1 MKKLLLFVL
10 CVLMVASVFT
20 GCGGSGDK
28 GATIPVYFSDEILNF
43 DPAFAYTDDAAA
55 KIMPLLYEGL
65 TRIDD
70 AGKVQKALIDS
81 YTYKQQDDGTYMM
94 EITLKE
100 SYWNDGISVSANDF
114 VYAFKRIMDP
124 EFSSEAACLLYDLKD
139 ARDVKAGTK
148 SIDDLGVRSAD
159 KSILQF
165 IFSQDI
171 DMDAW
176 LETLASPAL
185 VPLREQIVTAL
196 KPQDIVY
203 EEQTNNN
210 GETTN
215 VITEYDISAYA
226 WSTDAQ
232 NLVTNGP
239 FTVKSHT
246 RPSRSE
252 NGEMVLERNNYYH
265 RDPYG
270 REKISKY
277 VTPYRI
283 KIVYASNEVKS
294 NYTLGEGESQVNLR
308 QLVALASMNADNEDE
323 KIVFDSDLSLVPASK
338 ASKVKTVDMLTQH
351 VYYFNTKNETLS
363 KPEVRAALSLAVDRE
378 AICEIVN
385 YTVPAKG
392 FVQTG
397 IYKDGKRKSEY
408 RESYDDLIAA
418 NGNMDEARSMLRSAG
433 VTRGSFT
440 LSCRDSEVETA
451 VAEYVKSV
459 WEELGFTVTIRKLGM
474 NNNGIESTE
483 QTKFYSLYR
492 DELVNAYVKGDFDVI
507 AIDYTA
513 TSTYAFGALAPFAA
527 GFTGQAIDLR
537 ERSLN
542 ENYDVNIPHITGWQN
557 NRYDELIEQA
567 FAEKDLAARSDLLYQ
582 AETILMEEMPVMPLF
597 QYQNAYSKTGA
608 LSKLSTDYYGAVLF
622 TKAKLK

>member
-10 CVLMVASVFT
+10 CVLMAASVFT
-20 GCGGSGDK
+20 SCGRSSDK

-65 TRIDD
+65 TQIDEK
-70 AGKVQKALIDS
+70 GKVQKALIDS

-100 SYWNDGISVSANDF
+100 SYWNDSISVSANDF

-124 EFSSEAACLLYDLKD
+124 EFSSEAACLLYDLKN
-139 ARDVKAGTK
+139 AREVKSGVK

-165 IFSQDI
+165 IFDQDI
-171 DMDAW
+171 DVDTW

-185 VPLREQIVTAL
+185 VPLREQVVSTL
-196 KPQDIVY
+196 PPQDIVY

-215 VITEYDISAYA
+215 VIKEYDISAYA

-246 RPSRSE
+246 RPSRGE
-252 NGEMVLERNNYYH
+252 NGELVLERNNYYH

-270 REKISKY
+270 KEKVTKY

-283 KIVYASNEVKS
+283 KIVYASNETQS

-308 QLVALASMNADNEDE
+308 QLVALAAMSSDNEDE

-338 ASKVKTVDMLTQH
+338 TSKVTSTDMLTQH
-351 VYYFNTKNETLS
+351 VYYFNTKNEIFA
-363 KPEVRAALSLAVDRE
+363 KPEVRAALSLAIDRN
-378 AICEIVN
+378 AICEIVK

-397 IYKDGKRKSEY
+397 IYKDSKRKTDY
-408 RESYDDLIAA
+408 RDAYDDLISA
-418 NGNMDEARSMLRSAG
+418 NANMDEARSMLRSAG

-451 VAEYVKSV
+451 VAEYVKGV
-459 WEELGFTVTIRKLGM
+459 WEELGFKVTIRKLGM
-474 NNNGIESTE
+474 NNTGIESTE

-492 DELVNAYVKGDFDVI
+492 DELVNAFSSGEFDVI

-513 TSTYAFGALAPFAA
+513 TSTYAFGSLAPFAA

-537 ERSLN
+537 ASTLQA
-542 ENYDVNIPHITGWQN
+542 NYDKNIPHITGWQN
-557 NRYDELIEQA
+557 SRYDELIEKA
-567 FAEKDLAARSDLLYQ
+567 FAEKDLGARSDLLYQ
-582 AETILMEEMPVMPLF
+582 AETILMEEMPAMPLF

-608 LSKLSTDYYGAVLF
+608 ISKLSTNYYGAVLF

>member
-20 GCGGSGDK
+20 GCGGSTDK

-65 TRIDD
+65 TQIDGN
-70 AGKVQKALIDS
+70 GKVQKALIDS
-81 YTYKQQDDGTYMM
+81 YTYTQQNDGTYLM

-124 EFSSEAACLLYDLKD
+124 EFSSEAACLLFDLQN
-139 ARDVKAGTK
+139 AREVKSGAK
-148 SIDDLGVRSAD
+148 SIDDLGIRSAD

-165 IFSQDI
+165 VFDEDI

-185 VPLREQIVTAL
+185 VPLREQVVTVL
-196 KPQDIVY
+196 TPQDIVY
-203 EEQTNNN
+203 EEQTNND
-210 GETTN
+210 GVTTN
-215 VITEYDISAYA
+215 VITGYDISAYA

-239 FTVKSHT
+239 FTVKSHS

-252 NGEMVLERNNYYH
+252 SGEMILERNNYYH
-265 RDPYG
+265 RDPFG
-270 REKISKY
+270 REKVTKY

-283 KIVYASNEVKS
+283 KIVYASNEITS
-294 NYTLGEGESQVNLR
+294 NYTLGEGETQVNLR
-308 QLVALASMNADNEDE
+308 QLVALASMNAENDDE
-323 KIVFDSDLSLVPASK
+323 KIVFDSDLSLVSADK
-338 ASKVKTVDMLTQH
+338 AGKVKTTDMLTEH

-363 KPEVRAALSLAVDRE
+363 KPEVRAALSMAIDRN
-378 AICEIVN
+378 ALCEIIN

-397 IYKDGKRKSEY
+397 IYKDGKRKTEY
-408 RESYDDLIAA
+408 RDSYDDLIAA
-418 NGNMDEARSMLRSAG
+418 GANMDEARSMLRSAG

-459 WEELGFTVTIRKLGM
+459 WEELGFNVTIRKLGM
-474 NNNGIESTE
+474 NNTGIESTE

-507 AIDYTA
+507 ALDYTA
-513 TSTYAFGALAPFAA
+513 TSTYAFGALAPFAS
-527 GFTGQAIDLR
+527 GFTGQAISLR
-537 ERSLN
+537 DRTLI

-557 NRYDELIEQA
+557 DQYDALIEQA
-567 FAEKDLAARSDLLYQ
+567 FAEKDLGARSDLLYQ
-582 AETILMEEMPVMPLF
+582 AETILMQEMPVMPLF
-597 QYQNAYSKTGA
+597 QYQNAYRSTGA
-608 LSKLSTDYYGAVLF
+608 ISKLDTNYHGAVLF
-622 TKAKLK
+622 TKAKMK